1 MSKLRGQHARVEK
14 DEERPAREASP
25 PANGSGKWVRCKL
38 TAELVED
45 AHPGSGSGAA
55 GVDALVARDR
65 EERPVIWAS
74 HLEGVLRD
82 AARRLRHDSSE
93 MLFGKAGGQRQRFIL
108 TSLYVAQDP
117 GCRVWRSA
125 ARDSFENRA
134 PKDDTLRAIEF
145 VPKGTLFE
153 GSVELSAGDVPLL
166 DRLIAEVDAIGRGR
180 AAGEGRVKLT
190 LAETKLNPR
199 PVGRAT
205 SRLLLLLRN
214 IDPISITA
222 TATPTNLIPALPFIP
237 GRSLLGALAEWLWAD
252 NEQDAATKLVSGR
265 ISVSDALPLPKQ
277 PTDLAAVDVS
287 PAPLSLRSEKPL
299 GTSGETPWWAL
310 PDSPPRRVDQWL
322 AENKDDQQAPKLKR
336 PETDL
341 FVCRLGPR
349 SSWTAYR
356 PFIRVRLRNGRP
368 DPAQPDPSL
377 FAIEQIAEGTLFLAE
392 IQGDAT
398 EMATLGDALRPV
410 LEGRRWLRIG
420 RGGAPVEVVR
430 AEWVDFSNSGA
441 GSSIEAGQAAY
452 LTLTSDLLVRD
463 ERLRWLTA
471 LDDSRMALI
480 PGWPND
486 TQATP
491 VTQDHTPVYG
501 FNGTARLW
509 RQPATAVRR
518 GSVFRVEG
526 AGIRDLTSAAANG
539 RWLGERTHEGFG
551 RFRLDTVLPGIKGD
565 AFPAPLQELH
575 SSADEASEVTAATT
589 RRWFDQHTQLADAGT
604 SRPSLSQWLDLASDL
619 DRGVSDALNSRMNP
633 TTAGKRSWRDGDA
646 RAVLGEIQRLPNQQ
660 AEYARMFVR
669 WLRARMRE
677 KTA

>member
-1 MSKLRGQHARVEK
+1 MSKLRGEHARVEK
-14 DEERPAREASP
+14 DEERPARESSP

-74 HLEGVLRD
+74 HLESVLRD

-134 PKDDTLRAIEF
+134 PKDDTLRAVEF
-145 VPKGTLFE
+145 VPKGTRFE

-214 IDPISITA
+214 IDPISVTA

-310 PDSPPRRVDQWL
+310 PTRLHGGSINGWRKTRTTSRRRSSNAPRRIYLCAASDPVLRGQL
-322 AENKDDQQAPKLKR
+322 
-336 PETDL
+336 
-341 FVCRLGPR
+341 
-349 SSWTAYR
+349 
-356 PFIRVRLRNGRP
+356 IVRLFEFGFETGVPIPLSRIRHCSRLSKS
-368 DPAQPDPSL
+368 QKVRCSL
-377 FAIEQIAEGTLFLAE
+377 RRFRETLQRWQLWETHSARYWKAAAGSELVVGAHRSKSSARSGLIFL
-392 IQGDAT
+392 I
-398 EMATLGDALRPV
+398 LVPV
-410 LEGRRWLRIG
+410 L
-420 RGGAPVEVVR
+420 P
-430 AEWVDFSNSGA
+430 
-441 GSSIEAGQAAY
+441 
-452 LTLTSDLLVRD
+452 
-463 ERLRWLTA
+463 
-471 LDDSRMALI
+471 
-480 PGWPND
+480 
-486 TQATP
+486 
-491 VTQDHTPVYG
+491 
-501 FNGTARLW
+501 
-509 RQPATAVRR
+509 
-518 GSVFRVEG
+518 
-526 AGIRDLTSAAANG
+526 
-539 RWLGERTHEGFG
+539 
-551 RFRLDTVLPGIKGD
+551 
-565 AFPAPLQELH
+565 
-575 SSADEASEVTAATT
+575 
-589 RRWFDQHTQLADAGT
+589 
-604 SRPSLSQWLDLASDL
+604 
-619 DRGVSDALNSRMNP
+619 
-633 TTAGKRSWRDGDA
+633 
-646 RAVLGEIQRLPNQQ
+646 
-660 AEYARMFVR
+660 
-669 WLRARMRE
+669 
-677 KTA
+677 